1 MTANQTDTA
10 ILIPIHRPKF
20 NWLVSFLNSLALY
33 DMPADARVMLIASDR
48 GDFEYFA
55 AALSYHPLS
64 KHLMVLNAADWI
76 ASHFS
81 NALLERLRD
90 NAEGAIIN
98 LKKMIGLQWALE
110 NGAQYALCLD
120 SDVLAVAGVTQLY
133 EVAKVNHQKALYL
146 GASIEGVE
154 NCELLNRIIRETAS
168 LFAPDE
174 QKAIAELTSGHTLY
188 TWYGDLPVF
197 AREELVAFFEYM
209 QTVHGSMEGFLS
221 ALKWGTF
228 DHMLYVYFRICCR
241 GAHIFDYRKK
251 LRISALP
258 EFLSPRELFIISM
271 KSAYEV
277 GWIGASAAYD
287 HPEAFR
293 LLPKL
298 CLLSHFDRI

>member
-1 MTANQTDTA
+1 MTTNQTDMI
-10 ILIPIHRPKF
+10 ILIPVHRPKM

-33 DMPADARVMLIASDR
+33 DVPDHARIMLIASDR
-48 GDFEYFA
+48 ADFDYFV

-64 KHLMVLNAADWI
+64 KHLMVLNAADWV
-76 ASHFS
+76 ASNYS
-81 NALLERLRD
+81 SALLQRLQE

-98 LKKMIGLQWALE
+98 LKKMIGLQWALQ

-120 SDVLAVAGVTQLY
+120 SDVLAVAGLSQLY
-133 EVAKVNHQKALYL
+133 EIAKINHQKALYL

-154 NCELLNRIIRETAS
+154 NCDLLSRIIRETAN

-174 QKAIAELTSGHTLY
+174 QTTIAELTAGHTLY

-197 AREELVAFFEYM
+197 AREDISAFFEYM

-221 ALKWGTF
+221 SLRWATF
-228 DHMLYVYFRICCR
+228 DHMLYVFFRVSCR

-271 KSAYEV
+271 KTAYEV
-277 GWIGASAAYD
+277 GWIGASNAYD